1 MSISTGFKERVRF
14 NNAFILF
21 VAYIFLYVVSTAVAG
36 DLMSTICNNQVVS
49 VGDREGVV
57 LAKCGKPLSKSQDTA
72 ETQASQTIRKKKSYK
87 KQTDK
92 DKITTKKKAVK
103 ERDEIWTYNIDGS
116 YRFFIFK
123 EGKLSR
129 IETGGLVN

>member
-1 MSISTGFKERVRF
+1 MSISTGFKKRVRF
-14 NNAFILF
+14 NHAFIVF
-21 VAYIFLYVVSTAVAG
+21 VAYIFLCVSTAAAG

-72 ETQASQTIRKKKSYK
+72 ETQASQTIRKKKSHK
-87 KQTDK
+87 KQADK

-103 ERDEIWTYNIDGS
+103 EREETWTYNIDGS

-123 EGKLSR
+123 EGKLSK

>member
-1 MSISTGFKERVRF
+1 MSISTGYRERGRW
-14 NNAFILF
+14 NHAFIVF
-21 VAYIFLYVVSTAVAG
+21 AAYIFLCVSTAVAG

-72 ETQASQTIRKKKSYK
+72 ETQASQTIRTKKSHK
-87 KQTDK
+87 KQANK

-103 ERDEIWTYNIDGS
+103 EEFFKVITIHYN
-116 YRFFIFK
+116 FLLLNF
-123 EGKLSR
+123 
-129 IETGGLVN
+129 T